1 MNFGSNK
8 TPVEMIREGA
18 FGGIYFRDIC
28 SGINDKWYKKSW
40 KEFDQL
46 KDIDQK
52 YYCSDYYNVSVDK
65 YGVKCRI
72 SLRFWENIGW
82 IKKIDPYACFQWY
95 LK

>member
-46 KDIDQK
+46 KDIDRSVIAQIIIM
-52 YYCSDYYNVSVDK
+52 SVSTNMVLNAE
-65 YGVKCRI
+65 YH
-72 SLRFWENIGW
+72 
-82 IKKIDPYACFQWY
+82 
-95 LK
+95 

>member
-46 KDIDQK
+46 KDIDRSIIAQIIIM
-52 YYCSDYYNVSVDK
+52 SVSTNMVLNTE
-65 YGVKCRI
+65 YH
-72 SLRFWENIGW
+72 
-82 IKKIDPYACFQWY
+82 
-95 LK
+95 

>member
-46 KDIDQK
+46 KDIDRSVIAQIIIMSVSTNMVLNAE
-52 YYCSDYYNVSVDK
+52 YY
-65 YGVKCRI
+65 
-72 SLRFWENIGW
+72 
-82 IKKIDPYACFQWY
+82 
-95 LK
+95 